1 MIDYKNLTHD
11 DLDNMSFRKLLEIP
25 VEFLEENYHDIYL
38 ELYCKW
44 MILQLCLKMN
54 ILMLILLIEY
64 FLKFSQKN
72 LVKELFCILKK

>member
-38 ELYCKW
+38 EL
-44 MILQLCLKMN
+44 
-54 ILMLILLIEY
+54 
-64 FLKFSQKN
+64 
-72 LVKELFCILKK
+72 